1 MAATPNG
8 ADAPPAEAPYVP
20 RLVLWRNRVESS
32 TPVVWWLPL
41 ALIVAS
47 EYKLRKRA
55 NDQTLSGSVDPF
67 IALELLVYAVVGT
80 YLLIRLRPRIRP
92 HVIVVWTMGW
102 CLTAAASTLYSPF
115 PVLALVRG
123 VQLVI
128 IVLTVLQFVNDGDVA
143 LARRFAHGYVVL
155 VTVSI
160 AIGLAYVAPQN
171 GEQAGRF
178 TWLFTHS
185 VVAGSMLAMSCVIL
199 FAMWLTHRVAQ
210 LPWARWVYAAL
221 LIVNLVSLVR
231 TRTRGSIGAALLAS
245 LVITLLWLRA
255 AGKRDLLVSAIV
267 VVSTLAFT
275 VGGSIVQ
282 YYLRNEDAEKL
293 ASFNNRTEVWTIA
306 IAAFERRP
314 IHGLGLTA
322 SRGVFLAD
330 TGLGGAHNAYINVLV
345 DVGLLGMFWWGG
357 LIVLITAAG
366 WRVRRRARRTPGAE
380 PLAFD
385 TLAIVGLMVAQVV
398 NGITAEYMGAGVG
411 AAALMLY
418 LTGAWVVIAEDA
430 TDRIVRENHAA
441 ALASRF
447 ERRSRPRPV
456 GRARP
461 VHPSRGAEF
470 TVAAQSPQSSQNS
483 QSPKMPS

>member
-1 MAATPNG
+1 
-8 ADAPPAEAPYVP
+8 
-20 RLVLWRNRVESS
+20 
-32 TPVVWWLPL
+32 
-41 ALIVAS
+41 
-47 EYKLRKRA
+47 
-55 NDQTLSGSVDPF
+55 
-67 IALELLVYAVVGT
+67 
-80 YLLIRLRPRIRP
+80 
-92 HVIVVWTMGW
+92 
-102 CLTAAASTLYSPF
+102 
-115 PVLALVRG
+115 
-123 VQLVI
+123 
-128 IVLTVLQFVNDGDVA
+128 
-143 LARRFAHGYVVL
+143 
-155 VTVSI
+155 
-160 AIGLAYVAPQN
+160 
-171 GEQAGRF
+171 
-178 TWLFTHS
+178 
-185 VVAGSMLAMSCVIL
+185 MLAMSCVIL

-210 LPWARWVYAAL
+210 LPWARWVYALL

-231 TRTRGSIGAALLAS
+231 TRTRGSIGAALLAI

-314 IHGLGLTA
+314 LHGLGLTA

-380 PLAFD
+380 PLVFD
-385 TLAIVGLMVAQVV
+385 TLAIVGLMISQVV

-430 TDRIVRENHAA
+430 TDRIARENHAA

-447 ERRSRPRPV
+447 ERRSRPRPL

-461 VHPSRGAEF
+461 VRPARNVAVPAVPSTAS
-470 TVAAQSPQSSQNS
+470 TQNS
-483 QSPKMPS
+483 TTPS